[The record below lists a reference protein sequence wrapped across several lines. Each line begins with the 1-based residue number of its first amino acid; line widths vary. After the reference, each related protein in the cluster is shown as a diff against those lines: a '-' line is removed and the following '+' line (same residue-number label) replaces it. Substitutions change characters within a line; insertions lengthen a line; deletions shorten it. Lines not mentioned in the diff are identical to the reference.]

1 MIRDVLITVMEFIG
15 TVAFAVSGAL
25 VAVGCSLDLF
35 GVIIVGCVT
44 AVGGGMIRD
53 LLLGRTPPQ
62 IFYNPVILTVAV
74 TTTLIVF
81 VASYIRHSR
90 FTVIRERVERINNLF
105 DALGLAAFSVTGVG
119 VALNGGHDG
128 ALIAITMGVL
138 TGVGGGVIRDV
149 LVNEKPYIFT
159 KHIYAVASIIGSS
172 IYYLCATFTDY
183 ELVGTFASVGV
194 TILIRLLAA
203 KYRWELPK
211 IDLNK

>member
-1 MIRDVLITVMEFIG
+1 VIREILITVMEFIG

-138 TGVGGGVIRDV
+138 TGVGGGVLRDV

-172 IYYLCATFTDY
+172 IYYVCATYTDH
-183 ELVGTFASVGV
+183 ELAGTFAAVV
-194 TILIRLLAA
+194 ATITIRLLAA
-203 KYRWELPK
+203 KYRWALPK
-211 IDLNK
+211 IKF